1 MPDLATLVLQ
11 AAVLEPERAVPAW
24 VVATELEPIDDWPSE
39 LARPLPLVYLNVKD
53 SPEVVHRD
61 LLRGI
66 YRAAWSANMV
76 RLRHAI
82 DVISEFDYQGIDY
95 RLIKGTAV
103 CALTD
108 NWSARRMGDIDVV
121 VPGEQAREVKAI
133 LETCGFHHQVAG
145 ASIQGLWKSPAG
157 GIIDLHVASSRQYGG
172 LLTDEP
178 QVRMVLDVPLRVPS
192 PELSVCIAAH
202 HAQLGSATSDYI
214 QGLLDIYR
222 LLPLCDVAEL
232 TRALRHTHQGNF
244 FVQVVEHLRT
254 LGADPDPYL
263 RGVDLEALTPSL
275 DPDAKPPLA
284 LSQASLASMAAR
296 LSSPVT
302 LANRVRLLRRSP
314 TYLAWL
320 SAGYIRPWEE
330 RVVRRTGG
338 FLPPPPEA
346 LTVGTPLEVTPRS
359 TLTQTAVITAIRI
372 PGIEDRIRI
381 RLPHAS
387 RARIR
392 FSPLDKSSLASRMVF
407 VNGTMHGYFPP
418 FDASSVAIEVTPID
432 GSVEMSLRLHKR
444 ASQDDFA
451 ITVEIVKQ

>member
-11 AAVLEPERAVPAW
+11 AAVLELEHAVTAW

-39 LARPLPLVYLNVKD
+39 LARPLPLVYLNVRY
-53 SPEVVHRD
+53 SPEVAHRD

-76 RLRHAI
+76 RLRRAI
-82 DVISEFDYQGIDY
+82 DVISEFDSQGIHY

-103 CALTD
+103 CALTH

-121 VPGEQAREVKAI
+121 VPSARASEVRMI
-133 LETCGFHHQVAG
+133 LESCEFEHQVVG
-145 ASIQGLWKSPAG
+145 ASIQGLWKSSAG

-172 LLTDEP
+172 LLTEEP
-178 QVRMVLDVPLRVPS
+178 QVRTVLGVPLRVPS

-202 HAQLGSATSDYI
+202 HAQMGYAASDYI
-214 QGLLDIYR
+214 QGLLDIHR
-222 LLPLCDVAEL
+222 LLPLCDAAEL
-232 TRALRHTHQGNF
+232 TRSLRHTHQGKF
-244 FVQVVEHLRT
+244 FVQVVEHLRN
-254 LGADPDPYL
+254 LGADPDRYL
-263 RGVDLEALTPSL
+263 RGVDLETLTPSL

-284 LSQASLASMAAR
+284 SSQASLASLAAR

-302 LANRVRLLRRSP
+302 LANRVRFLRRSP

-320 SAGYIRPWEE
+320 SAGHIRPWEE
-330 RVVRRTGG
+330 RVVRRAGG
-338 FLPPPPEA
+338 FLPPPPEP
-346 LTVGTPLEVTPRS
+346 LTVGMTLEVTPRS
-359 TLTQTAVITAIRI
+359 TLTKTAFMVAIRI

-381 RLPHAS
+381 RLPHTS

-392 FSPLDKSSLASRMVF
+392 FAPLDELSMASRMVF
-407 VNGTMHGYFPP
+407 VNGTMQGYFPP
-418 FDASSVAIEVTPID
+418 FDASSVTIDVTPIEE
-432 GSVEMSLRLHKR
+432 SAEISLRLHKN

-451 ITVEIVKQ
+451 ITVEMVK

>member
-1 MPDLATLVLQ
+1 M
-11 AAVLEPERAVPAW
+11 
-24 VVATELEPIDDWPSE
+24 VATKLEPIDDWTSE

-53 SPEVVHRD
+53 SQEVAHRD

-82 DVISEFDYQGIDY
+82 DVIGEFDSQGIDY

-121 VPGEQAREVKAI
+121 VLSEHAREVKAI
-133 LETCGFHHQVAG
+133 LETCGFEHQVAG
-145 ASIQGLWKSPAG
+145 SSSQGLWKSSAG
-157 GIIDLHVASSRQYGG
+157 GIVDLHVAHARAYGG
-172 LLTDEP
+172 LLTDQP
-178 QVRMVLDVPLRVPS
+178 HVRMVLDVPLRVPS

-202 HAQLGSATSDYI
+202 HAQLGFAASDYI

-222 LLPLCDVAEL
+222 LLPICEAAKL
-232 TRALRHTHQGNF
+232 TVALRHTHQGNF

-254 LGADPDPYL
+254 LGADPDRYL
-263 RGVDLEALTPSL
+263 QGIDLEALTPSL

-284 LSQASLASMAAR
+284 SSQASWASMAAR
-296 LSSPVT
+296 LSSPLS
-302 LANRVRLLRRSP
+302 LANRVPYLRTSP

-320 SAGYIRPWEE
+320 SAGHIRPGEE
-330 RVVRRTGG
+330 RVVRLSGG
-338 FLPPPPEA
+338 FLPLPPEA
-346 LTVGTPLEVTPRS
+346 LTVGTTLEVTPRP
-359 TLTQTAVITAIRI
+359 TLTQTSKITSVRI
-372 PGIEDRIRI
+372 PGIEDRVRI
-381 RLPHAS
+381 RLPPTA

-392 FSPLDKSSLASRMVF
+392 LSRLDELSMASRMVF
-407 VNGTMHGYFPP
+407 INGTMHGYFPP
-418 FDASSVAIEVTPID
+418 FDASSVAIDVAPID
-432 GSVEMSLRLHKR
+432 GSVEISLRLHKN

-451 ITVEIVKQ
+451 ITVEMVK